1 MARAALRLTADDLS
15 QSSGVSRATVQRIE
29 TFDGEPQS
37 TKANLAAIQRALEAA
52 GVQFIEGGAKL
63 APVTNESLSRDA
75 G

>member
-52 GVQFIEGGAKL
+52 GVQFIEGGVVHPKSTPAER
-63 APVTNESLSRDA
+63 PSS
-75 G
+75 